1 MHDLFEKTL
10 QAFPWG
16 AEEVMSNRSKL
27 LACVAVAALSL
38 GGAASAHHSFA
49 MFDNSTTVKVRGE
62 VDDFE
67 WINPHVWLH
76 IKMPDE
82 SGRVVVWSFEAGSPG
97 QLGQSG
103 WTIESVHPGEEI
115 EVGFH
120 PLKDGSNGGQLLEIT
135 KSDGTYLCQ
144 GGWCRENQRAT
155 N

>member
-1 MHDLFEKTL
+1 MNNK
-10 QAFPWG
+10 
-16 AEEVMSNRSKL
+16 SKVL
-27 LACVAVAALSL
+27 SCVAAAAFSLSVA
-38 GGAASAHHSFA
+38 GAAFAHHSFA
-49 MFDNSTTVKVRGE
+49 MFDNSTTVKVSGT

-76 IKMPDE
+76 IKTPDE
-82 SGRVVVWSFEAGSPG
+82 TGREFVWSFEAGSPG

-103 WTIESVHPGEEI
+103 WTPESVQVGDTI

-135 KSDGTYLCQ
+135 KADGAYLCQ
-144 GGWCRENQRAT
+144 GGWCREQGRAT